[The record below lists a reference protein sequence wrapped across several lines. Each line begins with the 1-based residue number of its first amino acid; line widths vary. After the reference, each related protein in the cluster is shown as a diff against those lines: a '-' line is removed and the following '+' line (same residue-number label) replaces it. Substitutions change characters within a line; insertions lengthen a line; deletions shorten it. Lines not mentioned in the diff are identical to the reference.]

1 VGAVRTISLAV
12 VCGLVAALAAAVAA
26 SAQPG
31 TSKEAAT
38 SLRPA
43 TSLPYR
49 NGFRGVDDVAGD
61 HQSDPRS
68 GDGAADITRLTISND
83 RAGAVTF
90 AITVNQNSLFV
101 GDFVIIFL
109 DLDRS
114 QSTGCA
120 GDEALLQSVGRGAA
134 APLFE
139 LYQCRNGQFAAVT
152 HPSYVGTFDAPD
164 RRVLF
169 RLSRAALGVNRFNAL
184 AMTVWVPDDQ
194 NSFRDFAPD
203 GGQYLTY
210 TLQPIPCNELLR
222 PQGEVSYD
230 IYATPQGRRF
240 AYRRMGVENIP
251 AGAVVTIRIGRASAT
266 VRANSRG
273 IAVTRRFRG
282 RFIAPRTVVVIRVSA
297 EGCVLTARFRVL
309 GSGRLRR
316 I

>member
-1 VGAVRTISLAV
+1 MRRISLAV
-12 VCGLVAALAAAVAA
+12 VFGLVAALAAAVAA
-26 SAQPG
+26 SAEPG
-31 TSKEAAT
+31 TTTEAAT
-38 SLRPA
+38 ALRPT

-49 NGFRGVDDVAGD
+49 NGFVGRDDPPGD
-61 HQSDPRS
+61 AQIDPR
-68 GDGAADITRLTISND
+68 DNTGAADITRFTISND

-90 AITVNQNSLFV
+90 AITVNQNSLFN
-101 GDFVIIFL
+101 GDFVIVFL
-109 DLDRS
+109 DLDRN
-114 QSTGCA
+114 QNTGCD
-120 GDEALLQSVGRGAA
+120 GDEGVLQAVGRGTA

-139 LYQCRNGQFAAVT
+139 LYQCRNGQFAAVS
-152 HPSYVGTFDAPD
+152 HPSYVGAFDAPD

-169 RLSRAALGVNRFNAL
+169 RISRAGLGVNRFNAL
-184 AMTVWVPDDQ
+184 AMTLWVPDDQ
-194 NSFRDFAPD
+194 SSFRDFAPD
-203 GGQYLTY
+203 SQYVSYALR
-210 TLQPIPCNELLR
+210 PIPCNELLR
-222 PQGEVSYD
+222 PEGEVSFD
-230 IYATPQGRRF
+230 IFATPQGRRF

-282 RFIAPRTVVVIRVSA
+282 RFIAPRAVVVIRVSA